1 MRRTTMIAA
10 VLALSLVPALQAQT
24 WGGRGQDRRGYPY
37 PNSGQLDRV
46 AALVSELENTA
57 TYIHRQFERNNRRPD
72 RAEARVIADLHEL
85 NERASRLRSQLTGYG
100 DGYRNGY
107 GNRQDRRYGTD
118 AFVRVEEAFF
128 DLSDSLRYIR
138 PRGYV
143 DQGMDRIYD
152 LMNQLGR
159 YYGRRDDYGRGYDG
173 RDRYGHDR
181 DDGRGRNGGY
191 DRDGDEDHGYRP
203 PQN

>member
-1 MRRTTMIAA
+1 MIAA
-10 VLALSLVPALQAQT
+10 ALLTLSLAPVLQAQT
-24 WGGRGQDRRGYPY
+24 WRGRDQDRYGY
-37 PNSGQLDRV
+37 PNSGQWDRLAV
-46 AALVSELENTA
+46 LVSELENTA
-57 TYIHRQFERNNRRPD
+57 TYIHRQFERNNRRPN
-72 RAEARVIADLHEL
+72 RAEARVIGDLHEL
-85 NERASRLRSQLTGYG
+85 NARASLLRRQLTGYG
-100 DGYRNGY
+100 GGYRDGY
-107 GNRQDRRYGTD
+107 GNRQDRRHGAD

-159 YYGRRDDYGRGYDG
+159 YYGRRADYGRGYDG

-181 DDGRGRNGGY
+181 SDGRYRDDGY
-191 DRDGDEDHGYRP
+191 DRDDDDRGYRP
-203 PQN
+203 PPQ